1 MNPIR
6 LSDLAF
12 TIEAVIDE
20 AFGQRALWVVAETS
34 DIKNYP
40 DRGYCFL
47 TLIEREAGRET
58 LAKLDACIW
67 RKHHHTIRDFE
78 SETGV
83 AFARNI
89 QLLLLVSVGFSPV
102 YGLRVEILKIDPSY
116 TLGNLERERQA
127 VLDKLVQD
135 HPDRVW
141 LEAGQYITANQLL
154 PRPTVIQRLALIS
167 APGSDG
173 WRDFRHELTQNAYGY
188 AFQVDEYLT
197 QVQGTGAERAICGQL
212 ERIQQS
218 EIPYDAV
225 VIVRGGGS
233 QLDFGSFDTFLM
245 GYTVA
250 GFTIPI
256 LAGIGHER
264 NVSLTDMLCHESVKT
279 PTKAAAFLIDHNRQ
293 FEESCLQLRD
303 RIGMATR
310 DAMQTAREKLDSETE
325 RLRFV
330 MHNYFRD
337 RHTDL
342 TEKAVTLRHLDPAN
356 VLRRG
361 YALLLQEGR
370 ILTSVAAVKPDKTL
384 QVQLRDGTITVISQ
398 GVGES
403 VASA

>member
-20 AFGQRALWVVAETS
+20 AFGQKALWVVAETS

-47 TLIEREAGRET
+47 TLVEREAGRET

-67 RKHHHTIRDFE
+67 RKHYHTIRDFE
-78 SETGV
+78 SATGV

-89 QLLLLVSVGFSPV
+89 QLLLLVSVSFSPV
-102 YGLRVEILKIDPSY
+102 YGLRVEILKIDSSY

-127 VLDKLVQD
+127 VLDALVEQ
-135 HPDRVW
+135 HPELVW
-141 LEAGQYITANQLL
+141 LEGGQYITANQLL
-154 PRPTVIQRLALIS
+154 PRPAVIQRIALIS

-173 WRDFRHELTQNAYGY
+173 WRDFRHELARNAYGY
-188 AFQVDEYLT
+188 AFDVDEYLT
-197 QVQGTGAERAICGQL
+197 QVQGAGAERAICGQL
-212 ERIQQS
+212 ERIRQS
-218 EIPYDAV
+218 AVPYDAV

-245 GYTVA
+245 GHTVA
-250 GFTIPI
+250 GFSIPI
-256 LAGIGHER
+256 FAGIGHER

-293 FEESCLQLRD
+293 FEEACLRLRD
-303 RIGMATR
+303 RLGMVTR
-310 DAMQTAREKLDSETE
+310 DALLTAREKLDSETE

-342 TEKAVTLRHLDPAN
+342 AEKAVTLRHLDPAN
-356 VLRRG
+356 ILRRG
-361 YALLLQEGR
+361 YALLLSNGR
-370 ILTSVAAVKPDKTL
+370 ILTSVSDVNPGDKL
-384 QVQLRDGTITVISQ
+384 QVQLRDGQINVTN
-398 GVGES
+398 E
-403 VASA
+403 

>member
-12 TIEAVIDE
+12 TLEAVIDE
-20 AFGQRALWVVAETS
+20 AFGQRAMWVVAETS

-47 TLIEREAGRET
+47 TLVEREAGHET

-67 RKHHHTIRDFE
+67 RKHYHTIRDFE
-78 SETGV
+78 SETGI

-89 QLLLLVSVGFSPV
+89 QLLLLVSVGFNPV

-127 VLDKLVQD
+127 ILDRLVEE
-135 HPDRVW
+135 HPELVW

-154 PRPTVIQRLALIS
+154 PRPAVMQRLALIS
-167 APGSDG
+167 APNSDG
-173 WRDFRHELTQNAYGY
+173 WRDFRHELANNAHGY
-188 AFQVDEYLT
+188 TFTVDEYLT
-197 QVQGTGAERAICGQL
+197 QVQGAGAERAICAQL
-212 ERIQQS
+212 ERIRLS
-218 EIPYDAV
+218 NVSYDAV

-245 GYTVA
+245 GHTVA
-250 GFTIPI
+250 GFDIPV
-256 LAGIGHER
+256 LTGIGHER

-293 FEESCLQLRD
+293 FEENCLQLHD
-303 RIGMATR
+303 RLVTA
-310 DAMQTAREKLDSETE
+310 AREALHMAREQLDSESE

-356 VLRRG
+356 VIRRG
-361 YALLLQEGR
+361 YALLVREGR
-370 ILTSVAAVKPDKTL
+370 ILTSVADVIPGDVL
-384 QVQLRDGTITVISQ
+384 QVQLRDGSLTVFS
-398 GVGES
+398 S
-403 VASA
+403 